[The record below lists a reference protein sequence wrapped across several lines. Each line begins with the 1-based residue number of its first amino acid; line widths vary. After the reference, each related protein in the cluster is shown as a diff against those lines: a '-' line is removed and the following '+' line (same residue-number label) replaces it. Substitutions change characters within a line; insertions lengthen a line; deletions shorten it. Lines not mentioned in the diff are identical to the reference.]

1 MQARDKNAIKVVT
14 PQYEHIGRIA
24 FDQAQQISPAM
35 DDKNKQLLSEG
46 LALLPLCKIVDCTG
60 NYIYRVEIMG
70 KDNRQLL
77 SQMPDSSAFH
87 TGTNSCISGVNN
99 RHSIV
104 PYSSNPD
111 NGVSTMMGQP
121 PSELRRQKLVG
132 NLNSINNSKSKQWT
146 DTDMSQIE
154 QWAGAEALTTM
165 KRGN

>member
-1 MQARDKNAIKVVT
+1 MVT
-14 PQYEHIGRIA
+14 PQYEHIGRID
-24 FDQAQQISPAM
+24 FNQAQKISPAM
-35 DDKNKQLLSEG
+35 DDENKQLLSEG
-46 LALLPLCKIVDCTG
+46 LALLPLCKIVDCTD
-60 NYIYRVEIMG
+60 NYVYRVEIVG

-99 RHSIV
+99 QHSIV

-111 NGVSTMMGQP
+111 NGVSPMMGQT

-132 NLNSINNSKSKQWT
+132 NLNSINNLKSKQWT
-146 DTDMSQIE
+146 NTDMSQIE

>member
-35 DDKNKQLLSEG
+35 DDENKQLLSEG

-60 NYIYRVEIMG
+60 DYVYRLEIVG

-77 SQMPDSSAFH
+77 SQMPDSSSFH

-99 RHSIV
+99 RHSIA
-104 PYSSNPD
+104 PYSSNPE
-111 NGVSTMMGQP
+111 NGVSPMMGQT

-132 NLNSINNSKSKQWT
+132 NLNSITISKSKQWT
-146 DTDMSQIE
+146 DTDMSQME
-154 QWAGAEALTTM
+154 QLAGAEALTM
-165 KRGN
+165 LK